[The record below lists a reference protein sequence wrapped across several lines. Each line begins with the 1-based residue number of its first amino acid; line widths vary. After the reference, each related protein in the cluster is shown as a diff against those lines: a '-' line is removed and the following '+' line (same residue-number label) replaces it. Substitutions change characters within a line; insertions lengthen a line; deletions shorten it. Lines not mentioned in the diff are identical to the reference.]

1 MSNSQ
6 TLNKNIQLNHITG
19 GTYMQEVTLSLK
31 EYNNLL
37 KDSRDLML
45 ISLENK
51 HLKRQLSTANEH
63 IDDLNDNVNLYISL
77 YQSADARADRVT
89 NDWRSIS
96 MSNTYNLNQAYLEVL
111 NKLDEGYSFEDLKD
125 TLDSIEEELNIKVD
139 NTIGLKRSVDLDVE
153 TIDKEIKRL
162 QTIKNKK

>member
-1 MSNSQ
+1 
-6 TLNKNIQLNHITG
+6 
-19 GTYMQEVTLSLK
+19 MQEVTLSLK

-77 YQSADARADRVT
+77 YQSADARADRV
-89 NDWRSIS
+89 DQR
-96 MSNTYNLNQAYLEVL
+96 LEEYINV
-111 NKLDEGYSFEDLKD
+111 KH
-125 TLDSIEEELNIKVD
+125 I
-139 NTIGLKRSVDLDVE
+139 
-153 TIDKEIKRL
+153 
-162 QTIKNKK
+162 

>member
-1 MSNSQ
+1 
-6 TLNKNIQLNHITG
+6 
-19 GTYMQEVTLSLK
+19 MQEVTLSLK

-77 YQSADARADRVT
+77 YQSADARGDRA
-89 NDWRSIS
+89 N
-96 MSNTYNLNQAYLEVL
+96 
-111 NKLDEGYSFEDLKD
+111 
-125 TLDSIEEELNIKVD
+125 
-139 NTIGLKRSVDLDVE
+139 
-153 TIDKEIKRL
+153 KRL
-162 QTIKNKK
+162 EEYINVKHI